1 MLKSPSYFV
10 RSIYLLELSLIELL
24 LAILIIAI
32 TVTISI
38 PHIYTTLYRSQIITE
53 AITLISAV
61 RNETAIYHAQQGQL
75 PTETKQLATFKTE
88 GRYTDSIHLQQGVV
102 IAQMKPETLPKNLT
116 KPIQLTF
123 QAALS
128 NDSAVPF
135 LTWQCGIDNSVTN
148 PYLPHYCR

>member
-1 MLKSPSYFV
+1 MLKSPSYFI

-24 LAILIIAI
+24 MAILIIAI
-32 TVTISI
+32 TITISI
-38 PHIYTTLYRSQIITE
+38 PHIYTILHRSQIITE

-75 PTETKQLATFKTE
+75 PTETEQLATFKTE
-88 GRYTDSIHLQQGVV
+88 GRYTDNIRLQQGVV
-102 IAQMKPETLPKNLT
+102 TVQMKPETLPKNLT

-128 NDSAVPF
+128 NDSTMPF
-135 LTWQCGIDNSVTN
+135 LTWQCDIDNTVTS